1 MSVSRGMTTFAA
13 SLLRCGM
20 KIFNNFTFN
29 PLKDTLSR
37 LAVAPAFAV
46 IVGVAVSALVFS

>member
-1 MSVSRGMTTFAA
+1 MSVSKGMTTFAA